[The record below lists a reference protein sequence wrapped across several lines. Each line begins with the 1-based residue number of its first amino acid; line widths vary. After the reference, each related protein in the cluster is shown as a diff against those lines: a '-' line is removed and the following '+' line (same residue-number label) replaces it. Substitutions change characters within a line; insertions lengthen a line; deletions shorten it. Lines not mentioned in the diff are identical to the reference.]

1 MFPCAAEEREHQ
13 GSRRR
18 GDLPEKVH
26 LDLIRTSFVEEP
38 ATGPALSR
46 TLLDQVAAGRREA
59 TLRVART
66 GPAVAFGRRDVVS
79 PHYREAAAMAA
90 GLGHPGI
97 ERLSGGR
104 ATAYAGETLVLG
116 VTLPDREPARR
127 TLERFEWVAG
137 AVCSGLGKLGF
148 AVGIGRLA
156 GEYCPG
162 DHSVILDG
170 NRKVA
175 GLGQRMI
182 PGAAHVG
189 VVITVSGSPRLR
201 EVLNPVYGALG
212 LEWDPSTAGA
222 LDDREEG
229 VDLESVERA
238 MIGAFE
244 REAEIEECELDPA
257 TLALARERSALYL
270 SPAPDPD
277 ERSTGNGE

>member
-1 MFPCAAEEREHQ
+1 MFLCAAEERKRQ
-13 GSRRR
+13 GSRQT
-18 GDLPEKVH
+18 GDLPEKGC
-26 LDLIRTSFVEEP
+26 LDLIRTSFGDDP
-38 ATGPALSR
+38 ATGPALAR
-46 TLLDQVAAGRREA
+46 ILLDQVAAGQRQA

-79 PHYREAAAMAA
+79 PHYREAAAVAV

-104 ATAYAGETLVLG
+104 ATAYVGETLVLG
-116 VTLPDREPARR
+116 ITLPDREPARR
-127 TLERFEWVAG
+127 TVERFEWVADT
-137 AVCSGLGKLGF
+137 VCSGLGRLGL
-148 AVGIGRLA
+148 AVETGRLA

-189 VVITVSGSPRLR
+189 VVITVSGSSQLR
-201 EVLNPVYGALG
+201 EVLDPIYGVLG

-222 LDDREEG
+222 LDDREDG
-229 VDLESVERA
+229 IDLESVERA
-238 MIGAFE
+238 LVGAFE
-244 REAEIEECELDPA
+244 GEVELEEHELDPA
-257 TLALARERSALYL
+257 TWALARERSALYS
-270 SPAPDPD
+270 SPAPNPG
-277 ERSTGNGE
+277 ERGPGNGE

>member
-1 MFPCAAEEREHQ
+1 M
-13 GSRRR
+13 
-18 GDLPEKVH
+18 
-26 LDLIRTSFVEEP
+26 
-38 ATGPALSR
+38 
-46 TLLDQVAAGRREA
+46 
-59 TLRVART
+59 ART

-79 PHYREAAAMAA
+79 PRYRDAAALAA

-127 TLERFEWVAG
+127 TVERFEWVAG
-137 AVCSGLGKLGF
+137 TVCSGLEKLGL
-148 AVGIGRLA
+148 AVETGRLA

-175 GLGQRMI
+175 GLGQKMI

-189 VVITVSGSPRLR
+189 VVITVSGSSRLR
-201 EVLNPVYGALG
+201 EVLDPVYGALG

-229 VDLESVERA
+229 IDLESVERA
-238 MIGAFE
+238 LIGAFE
-244 REAEIEECELDPA
+244 REVEVEERELDPA
-257 TLALARERSALYL
+257 TLTIARERLALYK
-270 SPAPDPD
+270 SPSTDPD
-277 ERSTGNGE
+277 ERGSGNGE

>member
-13 GSRRR
+13 GSRQR
-18 GDLPEKVH
+18 GDLPGKGR

-38 ATGPALSR
+38 ANGPALAR

-79 PHYREAAAMAA
+79 PRYRDAAALAA

-127 TLERFEWVAG
+127 TVERFEWVAG
-137 AVCSGLGKLGF
+137 TVCSGLEKLGL
-148 AVGIGRLA
+148 AVETGRLA

-175 GLGQRMI
+175 GLGQKMI

-189 VVITVSGSPRLR
+189 VVITVSGSSRLR
-201 EVLNPVYGALG
+201 EVLDPVYGALG

-229 VDLESVERA
+229 IDLESVERA
-238 MIGAFE
+238 LIGAFE
-244 REAEIEECELDPA
+244 REVEVEERELDPA
-257 TLALARERSALYL
+257 TLTIARERSALYK
-270 SPAPDPD
+270 SPSTDPD
-277 ERSTGNGE
+277 ERGSGNGE